1 MPSAPQIEASR
12 ARARVRV
19 RRAAL
24 AGIGVLYLFSVPW
37 YREPGSQVGL
47 VFGLPSWVAVAIGC
61 YVGAACLNAIAWLL
75 TPVPDELPSEV
86 GETREFAEGETAR
99 R

>member
-12 ARARVRV
+12 ARRAALV

-24 AGIGVLYLFSVPW
+24 AGVAVLYLFSVPW
-37 YREPGSQVGL
+37 YREPGSQDGL
-47 VFGLPSWVAVAIGC
+47 LFGLPSWVAVAIGC
-61 YVGAACLNAIAWLL
+61 YVGAACLNAVAWLL
-75 TPVPDELPSEV
+75 TPVSDDLPNEIRESSE
-86 GETREFAEGETAR
+86 AEGAR